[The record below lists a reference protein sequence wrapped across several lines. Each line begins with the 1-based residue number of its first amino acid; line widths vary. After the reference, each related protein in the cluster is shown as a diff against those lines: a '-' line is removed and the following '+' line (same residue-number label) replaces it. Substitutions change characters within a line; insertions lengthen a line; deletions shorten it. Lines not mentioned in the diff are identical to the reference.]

1 MPFSCRENVFK
12 YVINNHNLN
21 PKTTLFVD
29 DNKQN
34 TDVAKEL
41 GLQVW
46 TLQPGIDDVTEL
58 FDKKIIE

>member
-1 MPFSCRENVFK
+1 
-12 YVINNHNLN
+12 LN

-34 TDVAKEL
+34 TDIAKEL

-46 TLQPGIDDVTEL
+46 TLKPGIDDVTEL